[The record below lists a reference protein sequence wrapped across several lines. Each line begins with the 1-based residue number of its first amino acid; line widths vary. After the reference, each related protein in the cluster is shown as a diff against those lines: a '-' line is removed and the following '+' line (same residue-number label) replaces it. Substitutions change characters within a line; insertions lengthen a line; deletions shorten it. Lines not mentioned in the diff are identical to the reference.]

1 MTSLTHHPPIQI
13 NLFFRLGVFDRV
25 KNYVPNTIKTETKT
39 RVRLSI
45 FSKFQDFLNC
55 QSLDFLAMPRL
66 SPRPRVNYQDL
77 SRLSRLRNQ
86 IKKVLVLDLTSFY
99 PVKTFMTAQVQVRI
113 GLLFTKSFFLGLDWY
128 QLLRPMARLEKV
140 RLGYFIFLN
149 VQALYSGM

>member
-66 SPRPRVNYQDL
+66 SPLSKTKSQL
-77 SRLSRLRNQ
+77 SRLSWLSRLRSQ

-99 PVKTFMTAQVQVRI
+99 PVKTFLTVETYIFSKKVSSSVLI
-113 GLLFTKSFFLGLDWY
+113 GINCWDLWLG
-128 QLLRPMARLEKV
+128 
-140 RLGYFIFLN
+140 
-149 VQALYSGM
+149 